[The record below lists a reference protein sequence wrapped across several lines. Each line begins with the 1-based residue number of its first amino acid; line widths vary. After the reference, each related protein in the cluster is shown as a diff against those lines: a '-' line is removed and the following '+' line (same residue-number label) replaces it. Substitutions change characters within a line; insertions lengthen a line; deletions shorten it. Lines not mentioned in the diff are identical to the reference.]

1 MKAINSIIF
10 IFILF
15 IIKAEDEKQVIN
27 TCGKIG
33 YGQPKDAS
41 QCVQSGEV
49 CCFVQIKISDSE
61 TRRFCASAPSKI
73 SIDDVKEEI
82 KDYTSYQITGL
93 SCNRAYFIK
102 NTILIP
108 LLIIFIIF

>member
-15 IIKAEDEKQVIN
+15 IINTQGDTNVIN
-27 TCGKIG
+27 SCGKIG
-33 YGQPKDAS
+33 YRQPDDAS

-49 CCFVQIKISDSE
+49 CCFVRIKISDSE

-73 SIDDVKEEI
+73 NIDDVKEEI
-82 KDYTSYQITGL
+82 KEYTSYEITGL